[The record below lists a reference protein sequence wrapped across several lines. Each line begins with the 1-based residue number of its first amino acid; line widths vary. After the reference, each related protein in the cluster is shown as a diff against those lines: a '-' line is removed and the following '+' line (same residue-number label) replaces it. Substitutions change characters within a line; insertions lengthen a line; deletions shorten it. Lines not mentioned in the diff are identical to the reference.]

1 MELSH
6 KLRSTTCNLLVRR
19 VHGQPV
25 DNCCQKHLSFITKV
39 TTGDATTV
47 MGLDFLET
55 YINLWETP
63 TEIPFTLSEIDGLHQ
78 SNCLSSCH
86 QLHGS
91 LHTNK
96 GHSLYNIQH
105 FVVLRAKRTQIP

>member
-1 MELSH
+1 MELLH
-6 KLRSTTCNLLVRR
+6 KLRGTICNLLVRR

-25 DNCCQKHLSFITKV
+25 DNCYQKHLSF
-39 TTGDATTV
+39 TTGDETTEV

-63 TEIPFTLSEIDGLHQ
+63 TEIPFKLSEIDGLHQ
-78 SNCLSSCH
+78 TNCLSSCH

-105 FVVLRAKRTQIP
+105 FVVLRG